1 MAEDFAALGRL
12 KRLRDDAERAAAVL
26 EKIDDESAEA
36 SKSPEKV
43 VDLATP
49 VRSSEKH
56 EAVAQP
62 PAKRSRKTPSF
73 QQQPVAEQQP
83 PQPVSLSTLI
93 LSQTK
98 RRLARVAHL
107 QAASELLP
115 NTQWEIVDQAINE
128 WCDKR
133 GYE

>member
-36 SKSPEKV
+36 STSSEKV

-49 VRSSEKH
+49 ARAVEKH
-56 EAVAQP
+56 ETPAQP
-62 PAKRSRKTPSF
+62 PAKRSRKVPSP
-73 QQQPVAEQQP
+73 QQQPVAEQP

-93 LSQTK
+93 LPQTK

-128 WCDKR
+128 WCDKH